1 MNENINTSD
10 TETNSIMN
18 IDFSPFNY
26 EEIKKNIVHSVNV
39 RIGIKDGG
47 NTNIAQGKILYP
59 DDFEKRKLAVL
70 SFTNY
75 DD

>member
-1 MNENINTSD
+1 M
-10 TETNSIMN
+10 
-18 IDFSPFNY
+18 
-26 EEIKKNIVHSVNV
+26 K
-39 RIGIKDGG
+39 IGIKDGG